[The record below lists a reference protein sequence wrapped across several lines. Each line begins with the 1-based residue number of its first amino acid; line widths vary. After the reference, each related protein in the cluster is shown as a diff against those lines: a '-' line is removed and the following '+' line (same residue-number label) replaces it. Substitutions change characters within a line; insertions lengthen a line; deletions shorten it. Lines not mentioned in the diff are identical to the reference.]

1 MLSHKLTFS
10 FRFFSSAIMDRRV
23 QEEKKMTEQNVIEY
37 LGQENAE
44 DAIKVIDEMIESNI
58 LKRNVLNEIKK
69 INNDRSAISKR
80 MMANVN
86 QMITIHEQQIKYLK
100 GIAIFGSITGL
111 LLGSIITKK
120 VLTPNT
126 ENEKGSE

>member
-1 MLSHKLTFS
+1 
-10 FRFFSSAIMDRRV
+10 
-23 QEEKKMTEQNVIEY
+23 MTNQNVIEY

-69 INNDRSAISKR
+69 INDDRDAVSKR
-80 MMANVN
+80 MMAN
-86 QMITIHEQQIKYLK
+86 IHQLINIREQQIKYLK

-111 LLGSIITKK
+111 LLGSIITKMA
-120 VLTPNT
+120 LTPNT

>member
-1 MLSHKLTFS
+1 
-10 FRFFSSAIMDRRV
+10 
-23 QEEKKMTEQNVIEY
+23 MTEQNVIEY

-69 INNDRSAISKR
+69 INNDRNAVSKR

-100 GIAIFGSITGL
+100 GIAIFGSVAGL

-120 VLTPNT
+120 VLTSNT